1 MSASDLIKN
10 QELSQTEQDILVQ
23 LYSNPSV
30 KKHLQI
36 MALNDTIEL
45 LSLSAGGRS
54 DRDLAMAH
62 ENIRG
67 RLSTINTLLSIG
79 SQESQSNASK
89 ENQS

>member
-10 QELSQTEQDILVQ
+10 QELSETEQDILVT
-23 LYSNPSV
+23 LYSHPTV

-45 LSLSAGGRS
+45 LSLSARGIS
-54 DRDLAMAH
+54 DRELAMAH

-79 SQESQSNASK
+79 SQELQTK

>member
-10 QELSQTEQDILVQ
+10 QELSQTEQDVLVS
-23 LYSNPSV
+23 LYSNPAV

-45 LSLSAGGRS
+45 LSLSTVGRP
-54 DRDLAMAH
+54 DRDLVLAH

-79 SQESQSNASK
+79 SQESQTK

>member
-10 QELSQTEQDILVQ
+10 QELSKVEQDVLIS
-23 LYSNPSV
+23 LYSNPAV

-45 LSLSAGGRS
+45 LSLSTGGRS

-79 SQESQSNASK
+79 SQESQTK

>member
-10 QELSQTEQDILVQ
+10 QELSQTEQDILVTF
-23 LYSNPSV
+23 YNNPAV

-36 MALNDTIEL
+36 MALNDAIEL
-45 LSLSAGGRS
+45 LSLSTGGRS

-67 RLSTINTLLSIG
+67 RLSTIYTLLSIG
-79 SQESQSNASK
+79 SQEPQTK

>member
-10 QELSQTEQDILVQ
+10 QELSQTEQDILAV
-23 LYSNPSV
+23 LYSNPAV

-54 DRDLAMAH
+54 DRDLAMVH

-79 SQESQSNASK
+79 SQESPNASK

>member
-10 QELSQTEQDILVQ
+10 QELSQTEQDVLVQ
-23 LYSNPSV
+23 LYSNPTV

-45 LSLSAGGRS
+45 LSLSTGGRS

-79 SQESQSNASK
+79 SRESQSNASK

>member
-10 QELSQTEQDILVQ
+10 QELSQTEQDVLVQ
-23 LYSNPSV
+23 LYNNPAV

-36 MALNDTIEL
+36 LALSDTIEL

-79 SQESQSNASK
+79 SQESQTK

>member
-10 QELSQTEQDILVQ
+10 QELSQTEQDVLVQ
-23 LYSNPSV
+23 LYSNPAV

-45 LSLSAGGRS
+45 LSLSTGGRS

-79 SQESQSNASK
+79 SQESQTK